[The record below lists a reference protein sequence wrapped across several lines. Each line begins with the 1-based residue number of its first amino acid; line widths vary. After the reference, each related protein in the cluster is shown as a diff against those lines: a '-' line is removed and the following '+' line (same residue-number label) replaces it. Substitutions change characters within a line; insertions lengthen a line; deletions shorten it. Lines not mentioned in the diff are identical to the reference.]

1 VKGGWDVGIF
11 LIPTIASVV
20 TVIIFSVIFKGK
32 TKVDKGFKLN
42 YYRLSY
48 RRKTIRTLMI
58 SPIIILA
65 IIVIFFYAD
74 FSMSAK
80 ILFGFTILMLFVVQL
95 IYNFYMWKKKESV

>member
-1 VKGGWDVGIF
+1 VAIF
-11 LIPTIASVV
+11 LISTIATVF
-20 TVIIFSVIFKGK
+20 TVIIFSVLFKGK

-48 RRKTIRTLMI
+48 RRKMIRTLMV

-65 IIVIFFYAD
+65 TIVIFFYAD

-80 ILFGFTILMLFVVQL
+80 ILFGFTFILLFGVQL
-95 IYNFYMWKKKESV
+95 IYNFYMWKKEESV

>member
-1 VKGGWDVGIF
+1 VKGGWDVEIF

-20 TVIIFSVIFKGK
+20 TIIIFSVVFKGK

-48 RRKTIRTLMI
+48 RRKMIRTLMI

-65 IIVIFFYAD
+65 IIVIFLYTD

-80 ILFGFTILMLFVVQL
+80 ILFGFIFLILFAGQL
-95 IYNFYMWKKKESV
+95 IYNFYMWKKKEG